1 MHEIGSWFSGLQ
13 QHTSA
18 IESLLN
24 GLIIN
29 TQLCQMAGTKA
40 NVSEKG
46 IFHCILNLYIKIT
59 MQHPTGFP
67 SNKIYI
73 SF

>member
-1 MHEIGSWFSGLQ
+1 
-13 QHTSA
+13 
-18 IESLLN
+18 
-24 GLIIN
+24 
-29 TQLCQMAGTKA
+29 MAGTK
-40 NVSEKG
+40 VSEKG

-73 SF
+73 FPFNIHVLNVEYIF